1 MIKVSRGTDFKKR
14 TLENLKEK
22 STLEKSRG
30 ILKTT
35 KGKKQL
41 RNCYLKSDIIKIIT
55 PYYQEL

>member
-1 MIKVSRGTDFKKR
+1 MLYLKCQGERAFKKR

-35 KGKKQL
+35 KGKKA
-41 RNCYLKSDIIKIIT
+41 T
-55 PYYQEL
+55 